1 MIDQDVHSRHH
12 TDNTGTPAWGYA
24 EGLGILIRWQNGTV
38 VVDGVA
44 QEPNGAF
51 VEGVVRS
58 AIARLEYYQAIGLS
72 SADTAEALDHL
83 NAALTALDA
92 DATAR
97 GSSI

>member
-1 MIDQDVHSRHH
+1 MIDQDVHSHHH
-12 TDNTGTPAWGYA
+12 TDNTGSPAGGYA
-24 EGLGILIRWQNGTV
+24 EGLGILIRWQNGPTV
-38 VVDGVA
+38 VRGVA

-58 AIARLEYYQAIGLS
+58 AITRLEYYDAIGLG

-83 NAALTALDA
+83 KAALSALDA
-92 DATAR
+92 DTIAR

>member
-1 MIDQDVHSRHH
+1 MIDQDLHHRHN
-12 TDNTGTPAWGYA
+12 TDNTGSPAWGYA
-24 EGLGILIRWQNGTV
+24 EGLGILIRWQTGTV
-38 VVDGVA
+38 VNGVA

-58 AIARLEYYQAIGLS
+58 AITRLEYYQAIGLS
-72 SADTAEALDHL
+72 SADTTEALDHL
-83 NAALTALDA
+83 NAALSALDA